1 MISPE
6 QQARIRRLFFA
17 EHWKVG
23 TIATELGLHHD
34 TVRHAVD
41 LERVS
46 GTGMKVVRPTL
57 LDPYKD
63 FLKATLAQHPGL
75 TATRLFHMV
84 KARGYPGSAIQVRRY
99 VRTVRPGPRAEAF
112 LRRTTLPGEEAQV
125 DWGHFG
131 KVAVG
136 GTQRTLCCFVLVLG
150 HSRALYARFFLDM
163 TLESFLRGHVL
174 AFEALGGVPRALLY
188 DNLKSVVLE
197 RMGDVIRFHPRLL
210 ELAGHYHFAPKPCA
224 PYRGNEKGKVE
235 RTIRYLRD
243 SFFAARGFSGV
254 EQLNAHLVRW
264 THEVAHAR
272 QVPGETSGRTVA
284 EALEQERPRLL
295 PLPAHGFPTDVV
307 RPVHSGKTPYVRFE
321 GNDYSIPHLL
331 VRKPLTL
338 VASEARVRI
347 LDGTTEVASH
357 ARSYDRG
364 LTVEEPSHIAALA
377 QAKAR
382 AHELRGRDL
391 LKASCDKAE
400 AFLAALALRD
410 VSLSHHTAHLLRLL
424 ERHGAREL
432 NAALA
437 EALHKGAVSSASVAH
452 LLDQRSRQRRQPP
465 PLPVVLPDDPRI
477 HASRVTP
484 HSLADYDRLLN
495 KDSSDDHSAR

>member
-34 TVRHAVD
+34 TVQRAVA

-46 GTGMKVVRPTL
+46 GTGMKCVRPTL

-63 FLKATLAQHPGL
+63 FLKATLAQHPRL

-84 KARGYPGSAIQVRRY
+84 QARGYPGSAIQVRRY
-99 VRTVRPGPRAEAF
+99 VRTVRPSPSAEAF

-131 KVAVG
+131 KVVVG
-136 GTQRTLCCFVLVLG
+136 GTKRTLCCFVLVLG

-197 RMGDVIRFHPRLL
+197 RVGDAIRFHPRLL

-235 RTIRYLRD
+235 RAIRYLRD

-254 EQLNAHLVRW
+254 EDLNAHLARW
-264 THEVAHAR
+264 TQQVAHAR
-272 QVPGETSGRTVA
+272 KVPGEAQGRTVA
-284 EALEQERPRLL
+284 EALAQERPRLL
-295 PLPAHGFPTDVV
+295 PLPEHPFPTDVV

-321 GNDYSIPHLL
+321 GNDYSIPHTL

-338 VASEARVRI
+338 VASETRVRL

-357 ARSYDRG
+357 ARTYDRG
-364 LTVEEPSHIAALA
+364 RTVEQPSHLSALA
-377 QAKAR
+377 EQKAR

-391 LKASCDKAE
+391 LKACCDKAE

-410 VSLSHHTAHLLRLL
+410 VSLSHQTAHLLRLL

-432 NAALA
+432 NAAVS
-437 EALHKGAVSSASVAH
+437 EALDKGALSAASVAH
-452 LLDQRSRQRRQPP
+452 LLDQRSRHRSQPP

-477 HASRVTP
+477 QASRVTP
-484 HSLADYDRLLN
+484 HRLADYDRLLH
-495 KDSSDDHSAR
+495 KDCSDDSSAR